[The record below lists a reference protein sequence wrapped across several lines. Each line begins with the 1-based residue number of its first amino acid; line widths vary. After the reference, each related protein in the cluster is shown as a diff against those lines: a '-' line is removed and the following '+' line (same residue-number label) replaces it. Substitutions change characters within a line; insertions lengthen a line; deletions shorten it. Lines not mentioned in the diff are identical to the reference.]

1 MGFLSDLVGTL
12 GGAVLGSVGSIIG
25 NETADK
31 QADAMV
37 DATNRSNQTILD
49 MFNRSNQIQAPN
61 IQAGWNALGMQGSLL
76 GMPTLVPQQAVNQAL
91 MATGGGQDVWGLYG
105 QQNPDVVNYY
115 RSNPRALQ
123 QFGGDMNKA
132 LEYHYNTFG
141 KQEGRPLPSATGA
154 PANAFAPGGVPGTVG
169 VGGGA
174 AMPGGTS
181 QPTVQAGGQG
191 GAIGAGT
198 SVDQA
203 YNTFLD
209 SGFNRAMTDVTNRDF
224 DQIKGAYGAGGK
236 ALSGSAMGAMS
247 DRLAGNRY
255 NAFSDYYSALSG
267 ISGTGAQLGSQQA
280 SQANQVGSQIAGNQ
294 QRVGNIR
301 ASSYGAQGQNNA
313 NMLNSGINAFSTFFG
328 GL

>member
-12 GGAVLGSVGSIIG
+12 GGALLSGVGGIIG

-37 DATNRSNQTILD
+37 DATNRSSQTILD

-76 GMPTLVPQQAVNQAL
+76 GNPNLVPQQAVDRAL
-91 MATGGGQDVWGLYG
+91 MATGGGADVWGAYA
-105 QQNPDVVNYY
+105 QQNPGVVEYFRN
-115 RSNPRALQ
+115 NPQALQ

-132 LEYHYNTFG
+132 LEYHYNTYG
-141 KQEGRPLPSATGA
+141 KNEGRQLISASGGGQ
-154 PANAFAPGGVPGTVG
+154 NAFASGARPSTVG

-174 AMPGGTS
+174 MQQGGS
-181 QPTVQAGGQG
+181 GQPMVQAGGTPG
-191 GAIGAGT
+191 IGQGT

-209 SGFNRAMTDVTNRDF
+209 SGFNRAMTDFTNNDL
-224 DQIKGAYGAGGK
+224 DQIKGNYATGGK
-236 ALSGSAMGAMS
+236 ALSGSAIGAMG
-247 DRLAGNRY
+247 DRLARNRY
-255 NAFSDYYSALSG
+255 NAFGDYYSALSG

-280 SQANQVGSQIAGNQ
+280 SQANQVGQQIAGNQ
-294 QRVGNIR
+294 QNIGNIR
-301 ASSYGAQGQNNA
+301 ASSYGVQGQNMSNLA
-313 NMLNSGINAFSTFFG
+313 NSGINAFAQFFG
-328 GL
+328 GQ

>member
-1 MGFLSDLVGTL
+1 MGFLSDLI
-12 GGAVLGSVGSIIG
+12 GGIIG

-37 DATNRSNQTILD
+37 NATNRSSQTILD

-76 GMPTLVPQQAVNQAL
+76 GMPNLVPQQAVQQA
-91 MATGGGQDVWGLYG
+91 MAATGGGDQWAQYL
-105 QQNPDVVNYY
+105 QANPDVAQWAQTASQQPHFT
-115 RSNPRALQ
+115 RGAGRAADTNMDGSLSAEE
-123 QFGGDMNKA
+123 MA
-132 LEYHYNTFG
+132 AYHYSQYG
-141 KQEGRPLPSATGA
+141 RAEGRQLG
-154 PANAFAPGGVPGTVG
+154 NAFAPGGGVPGTVG

-181 QPTVQAGGQG
+181 QPMVQAGGQG
-191 GAIGAGT
+191 GPVGAGT

-255 NAFSDYYSALSG
+255 NAFGDYYSALSG
-267 ISGTGAQLGSQQA
+267 ISGTGAQIGSQQA
-280 SQANQVGSQIAGNQ
+280 SQANQVGQNIAGNQ

-313 NMLNSGINAFSTFFG
+313 NILNSGLNAFATFFG